1 MSKTA
6 RVDQLLHRDW
16 DSFCYDLV
24 PEEEETSFSPEE
36 RLFLAVI
43 IQAVDDAT
51 SLAPS
56 LHRDQARG
64 VIFSASA
71 TPLKDM
77 CDFLDIDYPNF
88 RSLVKRM
95 IDEGRTIKR
104 DSNV

>member
-1 MSKTA
+1 
-6 RVDQLLHRDW
+6 
-16 DSFCYDLV
+16 
-24 PEEEETSFSPEE
+24 
-36 RLFLAVI
+36 
-43 IQAVDDAT
+43 
-51 SLAPS
+51 
-56 LHRDQARG
+56 

-71 TPLKDM
+71 TPIKDM